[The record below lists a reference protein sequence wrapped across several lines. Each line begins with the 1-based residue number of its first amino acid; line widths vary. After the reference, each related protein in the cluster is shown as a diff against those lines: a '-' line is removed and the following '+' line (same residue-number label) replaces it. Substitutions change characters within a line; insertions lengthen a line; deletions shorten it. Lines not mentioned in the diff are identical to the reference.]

1 MTAQELRAL
10 LLSNSSVGLGE
21 EIGLADRFVLE
32 SLALTWLLYQ
42 MQQSYG
48 LRPDP
53 DDERISGLT
62 SIERIASYL
71 NELPVG
77 GRGDG

>member
-10 LLSNSSVGLGE
+10 LLSNPSVGLGE
-21 EIGLADRFVLE
+21 EIGVADRFVLE

-42 MQQSYG
+42 VQESYG

-62 SIERIASYL
+62 SIERMASYL
-71 NELPVG
+71 DELPVG
-77 GRGDG
+77 AHDDG